1 MGVVAKKRTE
11 NDLFNY
17 KIFSIMSPVLFEDL
31 LALFLIFGAVPVVVL
46 VGVIMFLK
54 NRRHRVEEHSKLI
67 SQMIEKSEG
76 ANIDFKAMAEM
87 LQEPKNQVSTKKS
100 LLNNLKWGCIFS
112 FVGLALLGVALYGHC
127 TTLSGPTAEFLLM
140 GGFVLAIGLGFLVT
154 FFVSKNYLKKE
165 IEKEEKELV
174 EKE

>member
-1 MGVVAKKRTE
+1 
-11 NDLFNY
+11 
-17 KIFSIMSPVLFEDL
+17 MSPVFFQDL
-31 LALFLIFGAVPVVVL
+31 LAVFLIFGAVPVVVL

-54 NRRHRVEEHSKLI
+54 NRRHKVEEHSKLI

-87 LQEPKNQVSTKKS
+87 LNESDNKKKTTKMAVLKHLEYGALCS
-100 LLNNLKWGCIFS
+100 L
-112 FVGLALLGVALYGHC
+112 VGLFVLLYGLFINPIDKAVIIGGLLMTIGVA
-127 TTLSGPTAEFLLM
+127 FLIM
-140 GGFVLAIGLGFLVT
+140 

-165 IEKEEKELV
+165 IEKEEKELA

>member
-11 NDLFNY
+11 NDLCNY
-17 KIFSIMSPVLFEDL
+17 KIFSIMFIDELVPL

-76 ANIDFKAMAEM
+76 ANIDFKAMAQM

-127 TTLSGPTAEFLLM
+127 TTLPGPTAEFLLM

-154 FFVSKNYLKKE
+154 FFVSKNYLKKK
-165 IEKEEKELV
+165 IEKEEKELA

>member
-1 MGVVAKKRTE
+1 
-11 NDLFNY
+11 
-17 KIFSIMSPVLFEDL
+17 MSPVFFQDL
-31 LALFLIFGAVPVVVL
+31 LAVFLIFGAVPVVVL

-54 NRRHRVEEHSKLI
+54 NRRHKVEEHSKLI

-87 LQEPKNQVSTKKS
+87 LNESDNKKKTTKMAVLKHLEYGALCS
-100 LLNNLKWGCIFS
+100 L
-112 FVGLALLGVALYGHC
+112 VGLFVLLYGLFINPIDKAVIIGGLLLTIGVA
-127 TTLSGPTAEFLLM
+127 FLIM
-140 GGFVLAIGLGFLVT
+140 

-165 IEKEEKELV
+165 IEKEEKALA